1 MRRQGGH
8 FFKGDKRRMKSY
20 SLNNS
25 YVLQKQLSIYYF
37 FKICSLYFHNIRVI
51 RGALFTSP
59 LYQAVTR
66 SEPST
71 KFQHSLEYTVMMLMR
86 NVFSIEDLFIFMV
99 QIIL

>member
-1 MRRQGGH
+1 M
-8 FFKGDKRRMKSY
+8 SY
-20 SLNNS
+20 RNNLVSTTSLKFAV
-25 YVLQKQLSIYYF
+25 YISI
-37 FKICSLYFHNIRVI
+37 ILI

-86 NVFSIEDLFIFMV
+86 NVFSFEDLFIFMV